1 MSRLGELEHA
11 ARRLLVERGQLRQN
25 LAATQQ
31 LLSQLVTAY
40 DPAGGGGGGPHPAGD
55 GRVGEAGAH
64 LAAEDG
70 QQGEEGGL
78 HHCAGA
84 RAAALPSSSHSAINL
99 IMGVDT

>member
-40 DPAGGGGGGPHPAGD
+40 DPAGGGGGGPH
-55 GRVGEAGAH
+55 RAGAE
-64 LAAEDG
+64 LDSVQCAEQASDIQLSVYRDECG
-70 QQGEEGGL
+70 WFQL
-78 HHCAGA
+78 V
-84 RAAALPSSSHSAINL
+84 L
-99 IMGVDT
+99 